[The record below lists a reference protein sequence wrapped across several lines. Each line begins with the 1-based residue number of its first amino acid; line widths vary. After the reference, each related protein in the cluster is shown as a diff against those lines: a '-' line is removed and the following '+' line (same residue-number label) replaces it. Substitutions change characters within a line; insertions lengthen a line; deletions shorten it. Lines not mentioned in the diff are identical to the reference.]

1 MSVPFHHERRL
12 DRALHHLESFRAE
25 RAAWREENPHRL
37 RTEFEAESAENVL
50 WADILKPPPASLS
63 LIAGDCIHNLRA
75 ALDNLAFELVLAYT
89 KERPLPGNIEG
100 KSAFPIFSNDI
111 ADDPHLKMNFDKMTR
126 GIGPRAKADIEEL
139 QPYKRGD
146 GFRSDRLWQLNQFS
160 REDKHRLPHAASLNN
175 LSTLTYFVSDNIGH
189 EEVCVL
195 LRNFDNS
202 APIARYPARDN
213 TGAEVQMNFTAAFDV
228 CFSGR
233 TDKRLWGK
241 PILGTLEGIHRH
253 IVRSILPVLTP
264 HLT

>member
-1 MSVPFHHERRL
+1 MPVTYHHERRL
-12 DRALHHLESFRAE
+12 DRALHHLESLKAE
-25 RAAWREENPHRL
+25 RAAWREESPHRL
-37 RTEFEAESAENVL
+37 WTEFEAESGENVL
-50 WADILKPPPASLS
+50 WADILKPPPARLS

-75 ALDNLAFELVLAYT
+75 ALDNLAFELALAYT

-111 ADDPHLKMNFDKMTR
+111 ADDPDLRKNFDRMTR
-126 GIGPRAKADIEEL
+126 GIGPRAKAYIEEL

-146 GFRSDRLWQLNQFS
+146 GFRSDRLWQLNQLS

-175 LSTLTYFVSDNIGH
+175 LSTLTYFVPDNIGH
-189 EEVCVL
+189 EEVRVL

-202 APIARYPARDN
+202 APVARYPARDS
-213 TGAEVQMNFTAAFDV
+213 TGAEVHMNFTAAFDV

-233 TDKRLWGK
+233 TDKRLWGE

-253 IVRSILPVLTP
+253 ILRSILPVLTP
-264 HLT
+264 YLT